1 MMCSVGGLS
10 VAADGSVIFARFFA
24 GPTGRGTGRTGC
36 QQLVRYPDIEDI
48 AGK

>member
-1 MMCSVGGLS
+1 MICSVGGLS

-24 GPTGRGTGRTGC
+24 DRTGRRIDRTGC
-36 QQLVRYPDIEDI
+36 QELVRYPDTEDI